1 MFQFTI
7 RELLVLT
14 ALVAVG
20 VAWRSESIA
29 RDRAHRET
37 RRHAEQLRES
47 LDLAKGEL
55 EAIAWAA
62 KNPNAGM
69 CWQFPRANWALI
81 DQPIP

>member
-29 RDRAHRET
+29 RDRAH
-37 RRHAEQLRES
+37 
-47 LDLAKGEL
+47 
-55 EAIAWAA
+55 
-62 KNPNAGM
+62 
-69 CWQFPRANWALI
+69 
-81 DQPIP
+81 